1 MITINNIERTTL
13 KYHCECGASGQCMF
27 KAPDGD
33 LALIIDLQ
41 CPMCDTL
48 ERVKILRY
56 TSEEKREQLL
66 EDDVDLHWAIVV
78 DNIIEEQQDE

>member
-13 KYHCECGASGQCMF
+13 RYNCGCGVFGQCVF

-33 LALIIDLQ
+33 IVLIIDLQ
-41 CPMCDTL
+41 CPMCGYM
-48 ERVKILRY
+48 ERVKIFRY

-66 EDDVDLHWAIVV
+66 TDDVDLHWAIVV
-78 DNIIEEQQDE
+78 DNIIEEQ